1 MATIWVLTC
10 HRTNILSI
18 SVLSRGDGCLLMIVL
33 NYVWNIDWN
42 LINTFLSLNCIVT
55 LCLTW
60 MRVSSVRRYCRQLL
74 FLMQVRLLN
83 SNLVRFEATT
93 DKLAVTSSSQNCLL
107 KINLSLKHQGL
118 LTMSLIL
125 EIIEIWLL
133 LIMHIVLKIKSIK
146 MLLLW

>member
-10 HRTNILSI
+10 HLTNILSI

-83 SNLVRFEATT
+83 SNLFRFEATT

-107 KINLSLKHQGL
+107 KIDLSLKHQGL
-118 LTMSLIL
+118 LTMSLFL

-133 LIMHIVLKIKSIK
+133 LIMHIVLKINSIK